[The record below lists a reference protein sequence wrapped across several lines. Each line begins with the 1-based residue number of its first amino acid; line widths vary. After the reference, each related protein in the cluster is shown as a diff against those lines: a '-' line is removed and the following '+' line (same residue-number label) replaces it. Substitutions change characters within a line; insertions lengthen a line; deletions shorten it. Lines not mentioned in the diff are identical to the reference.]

1 MDDIPKYMV
10 MNPLFV
16 SKRNCYIDRFYDS
29 VIERLREKA
38 IFLKTIRDSCHKTSS
53 KNRKTK
59 SPLC

>member
-16 SKRNCYIDRFYDS
+16 SRRKCVTDRTFGT

-38 IFLKTIRDSCHKTSS
+38 IYLKSIRDIY
-53 KNRKTK
+53 RK
-59 SPLC
+59 